1 MIILATASP
10 YRIQAFEML
19 RMEFKAIEANIEET
33 FEGRP
38 GSSRELVLEL
48 AKRKAEA
55 VKDEG
60 LIIGFDSVG
69 VLHGEILE
77 KPKDREEGISRLR
90 RMAGKEIHLITG
102 VHMIYGDRIL
112 SDAVDTKVQM
122 RDIDD
127 EEINRYIDQ
136 DPKFQSICLGFNP
149 LETYSS
155 TFALKIEGSYNNFT
169 RGIPLERI
177 VGMLKEI
184 GYL

>member
-19 RMEFKAIEANIEET
+19 GLKFKAIDADIEEM

-55 VKDEG
+55 IKEEG

-69 VLHGEILE
+69 AIDGEILE
-77 KPKDREEGISRLR
+77 KPKDREEGISRLN
-90 RMAGKEIHLITG
+90 RMSGKEIHLITG
-102 VHMIYGDRIL
+102 VHMIFGDKIL
-112 SDAVDTKVQM
+112 SDAVDTKVMM

-127 EEINRYIDQ
+127 KEIERYIDQ
-136 DPKFQSICLGFNP
+136 DPQFRTISLGFDP
-149 LETYSS
+149 LTKYSS
-155 TFALKIEGSYNNFT
+155 TFVHKIEGSYNNFL
-169 RGIPLERI
+169 RAIPLERI
-177 VGMLKEI
+177 VWMLKEI